1 LAQPCGNVVV
11 HLIFSTKSR
20 RPLVTR
26 EIRADL
32 LAYLGGIIREMGG
45 TALIINGTSDHVH
58 MLARTRPDPLVGGNR
73 PGDQDKFVKMAAPK
87 GHVEF
92 AWQA

>member
-1 LAQPCGNVVV
+1 
-11 HLIFSTKSR
+11 
-20 RPLVTR
+20 
-26 EIRADL
+26 
-32 LAYLGGIIREMGG
+32 MGG